1 MYPELKSTKPFTQQ
15 IHLLHQLT
23 KNKERY
29 ANLSDYFV
37 WEEASYKTILV
48 SDLVNMAMHNT
59 FLMLRFT
66 ENY

>member
-37 WEEASYKTILV
+37 WASCDITDDNRTKYLP
-48 SDLVNMAMHNT
+48 LAC
-59 FLMLRFT
+59 LP
-66 ENY
+66 Y

>member
-37 WEEASYKTILV
+37 WLSTTNRTGQLNL
-48 SDLVNMAMHNT
+48 DCGT
-59 FLMLRFT
+59 FIT
-66 ENY
+66 VP